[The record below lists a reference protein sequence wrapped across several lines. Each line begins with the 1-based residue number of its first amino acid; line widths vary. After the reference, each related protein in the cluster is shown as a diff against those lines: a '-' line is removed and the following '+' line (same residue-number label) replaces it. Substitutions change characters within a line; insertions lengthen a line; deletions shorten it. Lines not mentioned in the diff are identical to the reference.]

1 MVCRIMTKCSGRP
14 LKAVYTAMIIFPYLN
29 MHFSLV
35 LLCEILYGRW
45 YFESL
50 LPPETVNTGLFILP
64 NRSVVMPNI

>member
-1 MVCRIMTKCSGRP
+1 
-14 LKAVYTAMIIFPYLN
+14 

>member
-14 LKAVYTAMIIFPYLN
+14 LKAVYTAMIILP
-29 MHFSLV
+29 
-35 LLCEILYGRW
+35 EILYGRW